1 VVKIETGEIAIKINA
16 TYYAG
21 SFQTVDPPKKL
32 NNFLGCK
39 KDKIA
44 NGPNNKSL
52 LSQSTHTA
60 KKRNLTRKKSTYT
73 DVL

>member
-1 VVKIETGEIAIKINA
+1 VVKIEAGEIAIKINA

-44 NGPNNKSL
+44 ISPYYYSEYYDDPQKS
-52 LSQSTHTA
+52 
-60 KKRNLTRKKSTYT
+60 KRRAA
-73 DVL
+73 

>member
-1 VVKIETGEIAIKINA
+1 VVKNETGEIAIKITT

-21 SFQTVDPPKKL
+21 SFQTVEAQKKL

-44 NGPNNKSL
+44 IFPFSFICTIQPVLFYSCNKIE
-52 LSQSTHTA
+52 
-60 KKRNLTRKKSTYT
+60 
-73 DVL
+73 